1 MEELVKHTKESWI
14 SSIESILNQY
24 NFIKENDNTFKYEF
38 SAVTQGQVMVI
49 NGHRVEYP
57 GKQVTV
63 KNIIRFDGDG
73 YISDEDEIS
82 NKQEFSVVSF
92 ESYLDN
98 EELGSYNE
106 CLYWNDTDRFRVIL
120 SQFIR

>member
-38 SAVTQGQVMVI
+38 SAVTQGKVMVI

-92 ESYLDN
+92 ESYLDD
-98 EELGSYNE
+98 EEQGSYNE

>member
-14 SSIESILNQY
+14 SSIESILNQH

-38 SAVTQGQVMVI
+38 SAVTQGKVMVI

-92 ESYLDN
+92 ESYLDD
-98 EELGSYNE
+98 EEQGSYNE

>member
-14 SSIESILNQY
+14 SSIESILNQH
-24 NFIKENDNTFKYEF
+24 NFIKENDNTFKHEF

-49 NGHRVEYP
+49 NGHRMESP

-73 YISDEDEIS
+73 YITDEDEIS

-92 ESYLDN
+92 KSYLDN
-98 EELGSYNE
+98 EEQGSYNE

-120 SQFIR
+120 SHFIS

>member
-1 MEELVKHTKESWI
+1 MKQELLKGY
-14 SSIESILNQY
+14 Q
-24 NFIKENDNTFKYEF
+24 NFIKENDNTFKHEF
-38 SAVTQGQVMVI
+38 SAFTQGQVMVI
-49 NGHRVEYP
+49 NGHRMESP

-92 ESYLDN
+92 ESYLDD
-98 EELGSYNE
+98 EEQGSYNE

-120 SQFIR
+120 SHFIS

>member
-14 SSIESILNQY
+14 SSIESILNQH
-24 NFIKENDNTFKYEF
+24 NFIKENDNTFKHEF

-92 ESYLDN
+92 ESYLDD
-98 EELGSYNE
+98 EEQGLYNE

>member
-14 SSIESILNQY
+14 SSIESILNRY
-24 NFIKENDNTFKYEF
+24 NFIKENDNTFKHEF

-49 NGHRVEYP
+49 NGHRMESP
-57 GKQVTV
+57 GKHVTV

-92 ESYLDN
+92 ESYLDD
-98 EELGSYNE
+98 EEQGSYNE

-120 SQFIR
+120 SHFIS